1 MSEGTDRV
9 VEYLRTPQAI
19 RERCEQIYQLA
30 ERDQLSHFKLNRNQI
45 DTVVADTCKAMQEN
59 YPEGDVPLHS
69 RWRHFDVGGIDR
81 VAILNRRLL
90 LLPLRARCRA
100 MCELA
105 MVSVLL
111 DAGAG
116 SEWFYTEAP
125 NAMQYRRSEGLA
137 VASYH
142 AFAAGLFGDQPY
154 TVSGA
159 RLSALTAAELAEAFQ
174 VSEMNP
180 LNGLEGRATL
190 LNRLGAV
197 VEAQRDDFHG
207 APGRLGGMLEV
218 IEGLKAGGE
227 GEACHVEAG
236 RLLSFILRTLAS
248 IWPGRITIGNH
259 NLGDVWRHSRVTGP
273 EGSEGFVPFHKL
285 SQWLTYSLVEPLAV
299 GGVEVI
305 GLESLTGLAEYRNGG
320 LFIDSGV
327 LEVRDQGAR
336 EVLHRPDSELV
347 VEWRALTVALLD
359 RVAEGVRKQ
368 MSRTAEE
375 LPLGKVLQGGTW
387 SVGRR
392 MAYERRADGA
402 PPLQIVSDGTVF

>member
-1 MSEGTDRV
+1 MSEATDRI
-9 VEYLRTPQAI
+9 VEYVRTPEAI
-19 RERCEQIYQLA
+19 RERCEQLYHLA
-30 ERDQLSHFKLNRNQI
+30 ECDRLSHFKLHPERI
-45 DTVVADTCKAMQEN
+45 DKVVAATCQAINDN
-59 YPEGDVPLHS
+59 YPDGDVPLHS

-81 VAILNRRLL
+81 VAILDRRLL
-90 LLPLRARCRA
+90 LLPPRARCRA
-100 MCELA
+100 KCELA
-105 MVSVLL
+105 IVSVLL

-116 SEWFYTEAP
+116 SAWCYTEAP
-125 NAMQYRRSEGLA
+125 HAARYRRSEGLA

-142 AFAAGLFGDQPY
+142 AFAAGVFGDQPY

-159 RLSALTAAELAEAFQ
+159 RLSALTAGELAEAFQ
-174 VSEMNP
+174 VSPANP

-197 VEAQRDDFHG
+197 VEAQRDDFLG

-218 IEGLKAGGE
+218 IEGLQAGGE
-227 GEACHVEAG
+227 GEACRVEAG
-236 RLLSFILRTLAS
+236 RLLPFVLRTLAS
-248 IWPGRITIGNH
+248 IWPGRITLGSH

-273 EGSEGFVPFHKL
+273 DGSAELVPFHKL
-285 SQWLTYSLVEPLAV
+285 SQWLTYSLVEPLAA
-299 GGVEVI
+299 GGIEVS

-327 LEVRDQGAR
+327 LEVRDKAAC

-368 MSRTAEE
+368 MNRTAEE

-392 MAYERRADGA
+392 MAYELRPDGA